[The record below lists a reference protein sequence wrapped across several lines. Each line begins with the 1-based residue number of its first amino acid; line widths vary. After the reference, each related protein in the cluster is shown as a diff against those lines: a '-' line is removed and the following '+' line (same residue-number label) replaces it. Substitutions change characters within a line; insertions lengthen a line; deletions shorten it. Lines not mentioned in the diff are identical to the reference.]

1 MSAKRTSGAVMTSLI
16 VHGVVFVIAGIYL
29 VTQTQ
34 QFRDLVR
41 CRSAT
46 SQRTAQTSSSKTG
59 YHTDQANSSN
69 YKYNGC

>member
-34 QFRDLVR
+34 QFRDRFGAEVLQAKEPPKPQVR
-41 CRSAT
+41 KPVIT
-46 SQRTAQTSSSKTG
+46 TN
-59 YHTDQANSSN
+59 QANSSN